1 MKVLGIDLGDARTGV
16 AISDELKMIA
26 QSHGTIFSKDW
37 QEIITKIKE
46 IVEAER
52 VETIVIGFPKNMNGT
67 VGERGE
73 KTKEFVKILEDT
85 INVKTVLWDERLTTV
100 SAHRVLSEA
109 NVRGKK
115 RKKVVDTV
123 SAVFILQCYLDSLV

>member
-1 MKVLGIDLGDARTGV
+1 MKVMGLDLGDARTGV
-16 AISDELKMIA
+16 ALSDELKMMA
-26 QSHGTIFSKDW
+26 HSYGTLYNKDGEDLLT
-37 QEIITKIKE
+37 QLEPIVKE
-46 IVEAER
+46 NNLEA
-52 VETIVIGFPKNMNGT
+52 VVIGLPKNMNGT

-73 KTKEFVKILEDT
+73 KAKEFAKIFEEKFGIKT
-85 INVKTVLWDERLTTV
+85 ILWDERLTTV

-123 SAVFILQCYLDSLV
+123 SAVFILQCYLDSL

>member
-1 MKVLGIDLGDARTGV
+1 MKVMGIDLGDARTGV
-16 AISDELKMIA
+16 AISDELKFMA
-26 QSHGTIFSKDW
+26 HSHGTLYNKDIDDLIN
-37 QEIITKIKE
+37 QLRDIIEKNN
-46 IVEAER
+46 
-52 VETIVIGFPKNMNGT
+52 VETVVVGLPKNMNGT

-73 KTKEFVKILEDT
+73 KAKEFAKLLEET
-85 INVKTVLWDERLTTV
+85 FGIKTVLWDERLTTV

-123 SAVFILQCYLDSLV
+123 SAVFILQCYLDSL

>member
-1 MKVLGIDLGDARTGV
+1 MKVMGLDLGDARTGV
-16 AISDELKMIA
+16 ALSDELKMMA
-26 QSHGTIFSKDW
+26 HSYGTLYNKDGEDLLT
-37 QEIITKIKE
+37 QLEPIVKE
-46 IVEAER
+46 NNLEA
-52 VETIVIGFPKNMNGT
+52 VVIGLPKNMNGT

-73 KTKEFVKILEDT
+73 KAKEFAKNFEEKFGIKT
-85 INVKTVLWDERLTTV
+85 ILWDERLTTV

-123 SAVFILQCYLDSLV
+123 SAVFILQCYLDSI

>member
-16 AISDELKMIA
+16 AISDALKFIA
-26 QSHGTIFSKDW
+26 QSHGTIYNKNTDDLIA
-37 QEIITKIKE
+37 QLEPVIKE
-46 IVEAER
+46 NDVDT
-52 VETIVIGFPKNMNGT
+52 VVVGYPKNMNGT

-73 KTKEFVKILEDT
+73 KAKEFAKLLEEKF
-85 INVKTVLWDERLTTV
+85 NVKTVLWDERLTTV

-123 SAVFILQCYLDSLV
+123 SAVFILQCYLDSL

>member
-1 MKVLGIDLGDARTGV
+1 MKVMGLDLGDARTGV
-16 AISDELKMIA
+16 ALSDELKMMA
-26 QSHGTIFSKDW
+26 HSYGTLYNKDGEDLLT
-37 QEIITKIKE
+37 QLEPIVKE
-46 IVEAER
+46 NNLEA
-52 VETIVIGFPKNMNGT
+52 VVIGLPKNMNGT

-73 KTKEFVKILEDT
+73 KAKEFAKNFEEKFGIKT
-85 INVKTVLWDERLTTV
+85 ILWDERLTTV

-123 SAVFILQCYLDSLV
+123 SAVFILQCYLDSR

>member
-37 QEIITKIKE
+37 QEILKKIKE
-46 IVEAER
+46 IVETEN

-73 KTKEFVKILEDT
+73 KTKEFVKLLEDN
-85 INVKTVLWDERLTTV
+85 ISVKTVLWDERLTTV

-123 SAVFILQCYLDSLV
+123 SAVFILQCYLDSLI